1 MISIYIIMA
10 MLACLSIINFFVK
23 KYGFILTIFYILLL
37 IVLFILT
44 LYFEYNLFITAI
56 FSVCML
62 GLLLIKQLI
71 KGDMI

>member
-23 KYGFILTIFYILLL
+23 KYGFILTIFYIILL
-37 IVLFILT
+37 IILFILT

-71 KGDMI
+71 KGDKV

>member
-10 MLACLSIINFFVK
+10 MLACLSIINFLVK
-23 KYGFILTIFYILLL
+23 KYGFILTIFYITLL

-62 GLLLIKQLI
+62 GLFLIKQLI
-71 KGDMI
+71 KGDKV